1 MIESIITAF
10 IYVLTVVGFF
20 GVMLMP
26 FYLIFAFCRAVWCD
40 YFRSPNK

>member
-26 FYLIFAFCRAVWCD
+26 FYLIFCRAIWCD